1 MAKQAVILSG
11 GFGTRLA
18 HVVSDVPKPMAP
30 IKNKPFLEYI
40 IGQLQNHGFDSFV
53 FLTGYKSEIIE
64 NHFKDLPNTR
74 FVKEETALG
83 TGGAILNAFEFL
95 NDNFYVINGDTFFDI
110 DFSILEEFGKNKPC
124 TIALRYTDNISRYGF
139 VEIDKNFEISSFT
152 EKGNLPKNRIDG
164 YINGGIYRIEKS
176 VLKRF
181 LDEFSV
187 QFISL
192 ETEIFPKLL
201 KNKELFG
208 LPVGGCFIDIG
219 IPEDY
224 YKAQNLIPE
233 WASKK
238 AKPALFIDKD
248 GTLIV
253 NTEYP
258 NGKNFE
264 IIESTINIVKKYS
277 EKNYHIIMVTNQ
289 AGIAKN
295 KFNFDQMQEGFEG
308 IKEFSVTYQ
317 GIPLN
322 VCVASG
328 LANARTVMEN
338 IKSGKKHYHIV
349 EIMACRRGCIM
360 GGGQPPRAGNRT
372 KSARRDGLYQADNV
386 TSIRKA
392 DENPLIL
399 SLYDGLLK
407 GKVHELLHVDGY

>member
-64 NHFKDLPNTR
+64 NHFKELPNTR

-181 LDEFSV
+181 LDEFSG

-308 IKEFSVTYQ
+308 IKEFYKTQ
-317 GIPLN
+317 GIEFDDIEFCPYHKDG
-322 VCVASG
+322 VIKEYSYASLLRKPNPG
-328 LANARTVMEN
+328 MILRACEKVKIDLKNSIMVGDNSEIDN
-338 IKSGKKHYHIV
+338 IKLPYLKCQILFEKERTLV
-349 EIMACRRGCIM
+349 E
-360 GGGQPPRAGNRT
+360 
-372 KSARRDGLYQADNV
+372 
-386 TSIRKA
+386 
-392 DENPLIL
+392 
-399 SLYDGLLK
+399 
-407 GKVHELLHVDGY
+407 

>member
-74 FVKEETALG
+74 FVKEEAALG

-308 IKEFSVTYQ
+308 IKEFYKTQ
-317 GIPLN
+317 GIEFDDIEFCPYHKDG
-322 VCVASG
+322 VIKEYSYASLLRKPNPG
-328 LANARTVMEN
+328 MILRACEKVKIDLKNSIMAGDNSEIDN
-338 IKSGKKHYHIV
+338 IKLPYLKCQILFEKERTLV
-349 EIMACRRGCIM
+349 E
-360 GGGQPPRAGNRT
+360 
-372 KSARRDGLYQADNV
+372 
-386 TSIRKA
+386 
-392 DENPLIL
+392 
-399 SLYDGLLK
+399 
-407 GKVHELLHVDGY
+407 

>member
-64 NHFKDLPNTR
+64 NYFKDLPNTR

-295 KFNFDQMQEGFEG
+295 KFNFEP
-308 IKEFSVTYQ
+308 S
-317 GIPLN
+317 
-322 VCVASG
+322 
-328 LANARTVMEN
+328 
-338 IKSGKKHYHIV
+338 
-349 EIMACRRGCIM
+349 
-360 GGGQPPRAGNRT
+360 T
-372 KSARRDGLYQADNV
+372 K
-386 TSIRKA
+386 
-392 DENPLIL
+392 
-399 SLYDGLLK
+399 
-407 GKVHELLHVDGY
+407 

>member
-181 LDEFSV
+181 LDEFSG

-308 IKEFSVTYQ
+308 IKEFYKTQ
-317 GIPLN
+317 GIEFDDIEFCPYHKDG
-322 VCVASG
+322 VIKEYSYASLLRKPNPG
-328 LANARTVMEN
+328 MILRACEKVKIDLKNSIMVGDNSEIDN
-338 IKSGKKHYHIV
+338 IKLPYLKCQILFEKERTLV
-349 EIMACRRGCIM
+349 E
-360 GGGQPPRAGNRT
+360 
-372 KSARRDGLYQADNV
+372 
-386 TSIRKA
+386 
-392 DENPLIL
+392 
-399 SLYDGLLK
+399 
-407 GKVHELLHVDGY
+407 